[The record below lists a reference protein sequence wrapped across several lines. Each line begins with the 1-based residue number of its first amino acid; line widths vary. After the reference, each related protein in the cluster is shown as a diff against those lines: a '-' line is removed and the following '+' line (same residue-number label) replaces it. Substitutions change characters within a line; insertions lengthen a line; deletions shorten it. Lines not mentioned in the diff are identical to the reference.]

1 MSKVLLVNTNLS
13 GVYDKAKVKAVIP
26 LLPSLALATLASGLI
41 KNNHEVKVLDLN
53 FFKDINAS
61 LLQDLE
67 SFQPDFVGITS
78 TTATINQAM
87 MLSDTVKNFN
97 KEIITISGGAHTT
110 YEPVG
115 VLEKSKVD
123 IAIIGEGDSSLI
135 KIVNGKKLN
144 GVNGIAFKN
153 KQGLVKVNSACK
165 PIKLDELP
173 FPAWELFDIKKYK
186 LPRLLSRKNPAGP
199 IETSRGCV
207 FGCSY
212 CTKVFGR
219 SFRAK
224 SPERVVREFE
234 YMQDCG
240 FNEIHILDDG
250 FSTDLNRAKEIC
262 RLIKARKFDIVWNLR
277 NGIRANRLDHELA
290 NLLKEAGCYRVSIGV
305 ESGNQDVLNG
315 IDKGESLEEIER
327 AFKILK
333 EAGLETMGFFMFGLP
348 HDTRETMQQTIEFA
362 KKLEPDFVKASICT
376 PFPGTRL
383 FTDLK
388 VLGLIKTK
396 DWPNYVTH
404 NPRDVYT
411 HPTLDWDTI
420 YEYYNRFYKEFYLR
434 PSYML
439 RTAIRGF
446 KTGGIIDELSAFIK
460 TKW

>member
-1 MSKVLLVNTNLS
+1 MSRILLVNTSLS
-13 GVYDKAKVKAVIP
+13 GIYDKAKVKAAIP
-26 LLPSLALATLASGLI
+26 LLPSLALATLAAGLI
-41 KNNHEVKVLDLN
+41 KNNHEARILDLN
-53 FFKDINAS
+53 FFTDIRAG
-61 LLQDLE
+61 LLQELE
-67 SFQPDFVGITS
+67 DFQPNFVGITS

-87 MLSDTVKNFN
+87 VLSDIAKNFN
-97 KEIITISGGAHTT
+97 KEIVTISGGAHTT
-110 YEPVG
+110 YDPVG
-115 VLEKSKVD
+115 VLEKSKFD
-123 IAIIGEGDSSLI
+123 IAVLGEGDSSLMG
-135 KIVNGKKLN
+135 IVSGKGLSSIS
-144 GVNGIAFKN
+144 GIAFKN
-153 KQGLVKVNSACK
+153 KQGLIKVNSACK
-165 PIKLDELP
+165 QIKLDELP
-173 FPAWELFDIKKYK
+173 YPAWELFDIKKYK

-199 IETSRGCV
+199 IETSRGCI

-224 SPERVVREFE
+224 SQERVVEEFE

-250 FSTDLNRAKEIC
+250 FSTDLSRAKEIC
-262 RLIKARKFDIVWNLR
+262 KLIKARKLDVVWNLR

-315 IDKGESLEEIER
+315 ISKGESLEEIET

-333 EAGLETMGFFMFGLP
+333 EANLETMGFFMFGLP
-348 HDTRETMQQTIEFA
+348 NDTRETMQQTIDFA

-388 VLGLIKTK
+388 ARGVIKTEE
-396 DWPNYVTH
+396 WSNYVTH
-404 NPRDVYT
+404 DPRNVYT
-411 HPTLDWDTI
+411 HPTLDWNVI
-420 YEYYNRFYKEFYLR
+420 YEYYNKFYKEFYLR

-439 RTAIRGF
+439 KRALRGLAN
-446 KTGGIIDELSAFIK
+446 GSIIDELSAFLK